1 MGWIVRVLVA
11 DQVEADVLGLGS
23 NGGRDNVV
31 DVTVKGRSR
40 VSNPHGLGTTA
51 ALLMF
56 MVFVK
61 YKSRPAVQA
70 WTRLMVQVE
79 CSSRRV

>member
-1 MGWIVRVLVA
+1 MT

-23 NGGRDNVV
+23 NGGRDDVV
-31 DVTVKGRSR
+31 DVTVKERSR
-40 VSNPHGLGTTA
+40 ISKPHGLGMTA

-56 MVFVK
+56 VVFVK

-70 WTRLMVQVE
+70 
-79 CSSRRV
+79 